1 MCSYFGLHANTRR
14 VYGSHMTIED
24 DTSPDLVFA
33 RQFRAE
39 RERTGMTQDEV
50 AREMVKRGHDFH
62 QQTVYKLENSRR
74 KVSIGE
80 AVDLADTL
88 GVPVDALAISS
99 APPGPGALV
108 RRAGADLVDQLAVV
122 EAHVLKAGRL
132 QGAFLEALQN
142 YLPETADFAFE
153 SGDLSPDEKPIVNAF
168 MQFARF
174 EALARYTH
182 AWRDLMADPDTH
194 RALRAF
200 GFERTESSSTSKEE

>member
-1 MCSYFGLHANTRR
+1 
-14 VYGSHMTIED
+14 MTIED
-24 DTSPDLVFA
+24 DASPDLVFA
-33 RQFRAE
+33 RQFKAE

-88 GVPVDALAISS
+88 GVPVDALAIST

-108 RRAGADLVDQLAVV
+108 RRAGAAFVDQLGVV
-122 EAHVLKAGRL
+122 EDQVLQASRL
-132 QGAFLEALQN
+132 QRAFWDALQN
-142 YLPETADFAFE
+142 YMPETADFAFE
-153 SGDLSPDEKPIVNAF
+153 TGDLNPNEKPIMNAF

-174 EALARYTH
+174 EALGQYAR
-182 AWRDLMADPDTH
+182 AWQDLMADPDTH
-194 RALRAF
+194 RAMRAF
-200 GFERTESSSTSKEE
+200 GFERTDAASDPTEK